1 MTGNVLSRKAG
12 RQSKN
17 SALKG
22 STPWVVWENRG
33 MWGKRG
39 SECIVEG
46 EMEEA
51 ANKTGYRESWF
62 YRVTNKNNILI
73 RVLYVGFED

>member
-1 MTGNVLSRKAG
+1 
-12 RQSKN
+12 
-17 SALKG
+17 
-22 STPWVVWENRG
+22 